1 MECNLSDEE
10 VEEDYTDS
18 EKHLDMEKSD
28 CEPKALPQGSLKVAI
43 KGDLSRE
50 EASMD
55 NTEMLGEL
63 QREENK
69 HVEVIKGEDGEGMM
83 KERCKI
89 CGKKVANLEKHI
101 LSNHKEEIQCQF
113 CVQNKNLRKS

>member
-10 VEEDYTDS
+10 VEEDYTDW

-28 CEPKALPQGSLKVAI
+28 CEPKALQQGSLKVGI
-43 KGDLSRE
+43 KGDMSRE

-55 NTEMLGEL
+55 NTEVLGEL

-69 HVEVIKGEDGEGMM
+69 HVEVIKGKDGDPVSLLCLEQ
-83 KERCKI
+83 
-89 CGKKVANLEKHI
+89 KVTQVLQI
-101 LSNHKEEIQCQF
+101 LHHCLTF
-113 CVQNKNLRKS
+113 R